1 MYYAQLSFFAAIF
14 FEVLALIS
22 LLLFFVRANAL
33 RRQVGREEAKAIM
46 EEADDKH
53 PLFTIM
59 MTYITGIL
67 IASLFEFIGMVIGAI
82 NWYKEND
89 NFRYFAFTIIN
100 LLLILSHYKFIRKHK
115 R

>member
-14 FEVLALIS
+14 FEVYALIS

-33 RRQVGREEAKAIM
+33 RRQVGREEAKAII
-46 EEADDKH
+46 EEAYDKH
-53 PLFTIM
+53 PLFTFM
-59 MTYITGIL
+59 MAYITGIL

-82 NWYKEND
+82 NWFKEND

-100 LLLILSHYKFIRKHK
+100 LLLILAHYKFIRKHK